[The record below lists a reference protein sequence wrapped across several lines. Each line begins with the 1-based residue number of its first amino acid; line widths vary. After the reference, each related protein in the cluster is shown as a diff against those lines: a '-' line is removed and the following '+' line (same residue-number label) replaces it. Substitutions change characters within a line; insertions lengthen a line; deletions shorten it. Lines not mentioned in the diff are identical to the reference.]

1 MNKVSFV
8 MINGIDYLISHR
20 ILDYVFL
27 VDVDNPNN
35 FLIRKVKKL
44 GDSEYLEVI
53 DDNEYN
59 EALSLFKEKYDD

>member
-20 ILDYVFL
+20 ILDYVYL
-27 VDVDNPNN
+27 IDVDNPNN

>member
-20 ILDYVFL
+20 ILDYVYL

-53 DDNEYN
+53 NDTEYN

>member
-20 ILDYVFL
+20 ILDYVYL
-27 VDVDNPNN
+27 IDVDNPNN

-44 GDSEYLEVI
+44 GTSEYLEVI
-53 DDNEYN
+53 EDDEYN
-59 EALSLFKEKYDD
+59 EALNLFKEKYN

>member
-20 ILDYVFL
+20 ILDYVYL
-27 VDVDNPNN
+27 IDVDNPNN

-44 GDSEYLEVI
+44 GTSEYLEVI
-53 DDNEYN
+53 EDNEYN
-59 EALSLFKEKYDD
+59 EALNLFKEKYN